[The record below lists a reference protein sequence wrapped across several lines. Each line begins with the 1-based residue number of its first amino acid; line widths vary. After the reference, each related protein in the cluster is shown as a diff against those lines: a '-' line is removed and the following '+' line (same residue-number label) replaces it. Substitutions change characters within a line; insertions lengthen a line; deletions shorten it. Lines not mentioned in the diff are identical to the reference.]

1 MYCFTSVEKPQTWL
15 WCQRWAVH
23 LQISAHSPPLN
34 CNPPGPAFI
43 IHSKLVESISNRHD
57 CTHGHLPGVTKQ
69 TFHSRCPESQRLS
82 LSSIAG
88 CYTRFNLDFSFFF
101 FSSSWAHL
109 VSVFLRVGVYP
120 VPASSVKCFHKWKV
134 ILRVCS
140 RIVFRSG
147 VAEMSVPITDATS
160 GCCSIFG

>member
-1 MYCFTSVEKPQTWL
+1 M
-15 WCQRWAVH
+15 H
-23 LQISAHSPPLN
+23 LQISAHSPPLT

-69 TFHSRCPESQRLS
+69 TFHSRCLESQRLS

-101 FSSSWAHL
+101 LLHEHISFLSFCAWVFIQFLPLVLSAFINEKSYCAFAAESFSDQELQKCPSPSQMQH
-109 VSVFLRVGVYP
+109 RGVAAY
-120 VPASSVKCFHKWKV
+120 SVKPDH
-134 ILRVCS
+134 
-140 RIVFRSG
+140 RIS
-147 VAEMSVPITDATS
+147 S
-160 GCCSIFG
+160 